1 MKRPSTRF
9 FVSLGLGSLSASV
22 LLAAVYLD
30 LVPDRLSAVRAGRAA
45 LAESVAASTTTL
57 ANQDDLARIQAQLD
71 FLVQRNKDLL
81 SVAIR
86 KADGV
91 IMAAAGEHEGKWSA
105 LPGSL
110 SMDSQVQ
117 VPILSGNDKWGQVEL
132 RFVPLAYDGWRA
144 YVHDE
149 RLQLTAFVVVASI
162 LVFYFYLGRVLRQLD
177 PSRAVPGRVRAALD
191 TMAEGLL
198 VVDNRGYVVLANQA
212 FAAVTGKTSEALTG
226 KPVSVFSWYR
236 RDGQELTAADTPWSA
251 ALRDGD
257 PRRNVLVCMDDA
269 KGKRRSF
276 LVNCSPILAGAGKLG
291 GVLISFDDVTELQEK
306 EIELRQ
312 AKEDAEA
319 ANRAKS
325 DFLANMSHEI
335 RTPMNAI
342 LGFTDVLRRGYHKND
357 AEMRKHLDTIHSS
370 GSHLLHLINDILDL
384 AKVES
389 GRLEVERI
397 DCAAHRIVR
406 EVVDVLGVRAKE
418 KGVAL
423 TFDCEGPV
431 PEKVQSDPVR
441 LRQIVTNLVGNA
453 LKFTERG
460 GVKVVLALRGR
471 KLHLDVHDSGIG
483 IPADK
488 LESIFEPFTQA
499 ESSTTRRFGGT
510 GLGLTISR
518 NFARALGGDITATSE
533 LGKGSVFHVVLDPG
547 PLQGVRMLSPAEATA
562 ASAAAE
568 VSDGTHWVFPPAK
581 VLVVD
586 DGEENRDLV
595 RLVLEEVGLSVDIAE
610 NGEIGMNK
618 VLAGSFDVVLMDV
631 NMPVMDGPTATRK
644 LRERGAKLPIL
655 ALTAH
660 AMKGFEQ
667 ELNAA
672 GFTGYLTKPVDIDA
686 LLARL
691 GQLLGGKREA
701 GPTPA
706 AAASAASVPRSDAV
720 PEVTL
725 QPGATAPSGLVHGP
739 VVSRLADHPRLR
751 AVVRKFAQQMPER
764 MAAIEQA
771 WSEHDFATLAAL
783 AHWLKGSGGTAG
795 YDAFTAPARALEL
808 AAKAQDDREAQARV
822 VELRLLVDQIV
833 VPAEPD
839 APREMAG

>member
-1 MKRPSTRF
+1 
-9 FVSLGLGSLSASV
+9 
-22 LLAAVYLD
+22 
-30 LVPDRLSAVRAGRAA
+30 
-45 LAESVAASTTTL
+45 
-57 ANQDDLARIQAQLD
+57 
-71 FLVQRNKDLL
+71 
-81 SVAIR
+81 
-86 KADGV
+86 
-91 IMAAAGEHEGKWSA
+91 
-105 LPGSL
+105 
-110 SMDSQVQ
+110 
-117 VPILSGNDKWGQVEL
+117 L
-132 RFVPLAYDGWRA
+132 R
-144 YVHDE
+144 
-149 RLQLTAFVVVASI
+149 LTAFMVVGSI
-162 LVFYFYLGRVLRQLD
+162 VLFYFYLGRVLRQLD

-198 VVDNRGYVVLANQA
+198 VVDDRGYVVLANQA
-212 FAAVTGKTSEALTG
+212 FAAVAGKTAEQLVG
-226 KPVSVFSWYR
+226 KAVSAFVWHSR
-236 RDGQELTAADTPWSA
+236 EGQTLAAERTPWTA
-251 ALRDGD
+251 ALREGA
-257 PRRNVLVCMDDA
+257 PQRNVLVCMDDA
-269 KGKRRSF
+269 QGKRRSF
-276 LVNCSPILAGAGKLG
+276 LVNCSPILAGGGKLG

-389 GRLEVERI
+389 GRLEVERVA
-397 DCAAHRIVR
+397 CAPHRIVR
-406 EVVDVLGVRAKE
+406 EVVDVLGVRARE
-418 KGVAL
+418 KGIGL
-423 TFDCEGPV
+423 TFECEGSV
-431 PEKVQSDPVR
+431 PATVQSDAVR

-460 GVKVVLALRGR
+460 GVKVVLALRGPL
-471 KLHLDVHDSGIG
+471 LHIDVHDSGIG
-483 IPADK
+483 IPPDK
-488 LESIFEPFTQA
+488 RESIFEPFTQA

-518 NFARALGGDITATSE
+518 NFARALGGDITVTSQ

-547 PLQGVRMLSPAEATA
+547 PLHGVAMLSPAEAVA
-562 ASAAAE
+562 VSAAAQAGE
-568 VSDGTHWVFPPAK
+568 NAHWVFPARR

-595 RLVLEEVGLSVDIAE
+595 RLVLEEVGLVVDAAE
-610 NGEIGMNK
+610 NGEVGMNK
-618 VLAGSFDVVLMDV
+618 ALTGRFDVVLMDV

-644 LRERGAKLPIL
+644 LRERGATLPIL

-672 GFTGYLTKPVDIDA
+672 GFSGYLTKPVDIDA

-691 GQLLGGKREA
+691 GAILGGQRQP
-701 GPTPA
+701 GPKPA
-706 AAASAASVPRSDAV
+706 ATLSRQDVPRSEPVA
-720 PEVTL
+720 PVTL
-725 QPGATAPSGLVHGP
+725 QPGATVPATATQGP
-739 VVSRLADHPRLR
+739 VVSRLAEHPKLG

-764 MAAIEQA
+764 MDAIEQA
-771 WSEHDFATLAAL
+771 WSARDFATLAAL
-783 AHWLKGSGGTAG
+783 AHWLKGTGGTAG

-808 AAKAQDDREAQARV
+808 AAKAQDDGEAQARV
-822 VELRLLVDQIV
+822 VELRLLVDRIV
-833 VPAEPD
+833 APAEPD
-839 APREMAG
+839 ATRALAG

>member
-1 MKRPSTRF
+1 MI
-9 FVSLGLGSLSASV
+9 LGCVV
-22 LLAAVYLD
+22 L
-30 LVPDRLSAVRAGRAA
+30 
-45 LAESVAASTTTL
+45 
-57 ANQDDLARIQAQLD
+57 
-71 FLVQRNKDLL
+71 
-81 SVAIR
+81 
-86 KADGV
+86 
-91 IMAAAGEHEGKWSA
+91 
-105 LPGSL
+105 
-110 SMDSQVQ
+110 
-117 VPILSGNDKWGQVEL
+117 
-132 RFVPLAYDGWRA
+132 
-144 YVHDE
+144 
-149 RLQLTAFVVVASI
+149 
-162 LVFYFYLGRVLRQLD
+162 FYFYLGRVLRQLD

-212 FAAVTGKTSEALTG
+212 FAAVAGKTAEQLVG
-226 KPVSVFSWYR
+226 KTVSTFVWYSR
-236 RDGQELTAADTPWSA
+236 QGQTLSAEQTPWTAALSEGTPQ
-251 ALRDGD
+251 
-257 PRRNVLVCMDDA
+257 RNVLVCMDDA
-269 KGKRRSF
+269 QGKRRSF
-276 LVNCSPILAGAGKLG
+276 LVNCSPILAGGGKLG

-312 AKEDAEA
+312 AKEEAEA

-357 AEMRKHLDTIHSS
+357 VEMRKHLDTIHSS

-397 DCAAHRIVR
+397 ACAPHRIVR
-406 EVVDVLGVRAKE
+406 EVVDVLGVRARE

-423 TFDCEGPV
+423 TFECDGPV
-431 PEKVQSDPVR
+431 PETVQSDAVR

-547 PLQGVRMLSPAEATA
+547 PLQGVRMLNPSEAAAATA
-562 ASAAAE
+562 AAE
-568 VSDGTHWVFPPAK
+568 AGEGSHWVFPPAK

-586 DGEENRDLV
+586 DGEENRELV
-595 RLVLEEVGLSVDIAE
+595 RVVLEEVGLSVDTAE

-618 VLAGSFDVVLMDV
+618 ALAGRVDVVLMDV

-644 LRERGAKLPIL
+644 LRERGVKLPIL

-667 ELNAA
+667 ELIGA
-672 GFTGYLTKPVDIDA
+672 GFTGHLTKPVDIDA
-686 LLARL
+686 LLAKL
-691 GQLLGGKREA
+691 GPLLGGQRQL
-701 GPTPA
+701 GPKPIATAPA
-706 AAASAASVPRSDAV
+706 PATAHQERRSEVTLPHGELSAASAG
-720 PEVTL
+720 EE
-725 QPGATAPSGLVHGP
+725 P
-739 VVSRLADHPRLR
+739 VISRLADHPRLR
-751 AVVRKFAQQMPER
+751 GVVRKFSQQMPER

-771 WSEHDFATLAAL
+771 WSARDFATLAAL

-795 YDAFTAPARALEL
+795 YDAFTVPARELEL
-808 AAKAQDDREAQARV
+808 AAKAQDDGKAQARV
-822 VELRLLVDQIV
+822 VELRLLVDRIV

-839 APREMAG
+839 ATRAMAG

>member
-1 MKRPSTRF
+1 VKRPSTRF
-9 FVSLGLGSLSASV
+9 FVALGLGSLTASV
-22 LLAAVYLD
+22 LLAAVYLQ
-30 LVPDRLSAVRAGRAA
+30 LVPDRVGAVRAGRAA
-45 LAESVAASTTTL
+45 LAEAVAASTTTL
-57 ANQDDLARIQAQLD
+57 VNQDDLARVQAQLD
-71 FLVQRNKDLL
+71 FLVQRNHDLL
-81 SVAIR
+81 SVAVR

-91 IMAAAGEHEGKWSA
+91 IMASAGEHDPHWSA
-105 LPGSL
+105 LPGEV
-110 SMDSQVQ
+110 SMDTQVQ
-117 VPILSGNDKWGQVEL
+117 VPILAGTEKWGQVEL
-132 RFVPLAYDGWRA
+132 RFAPLTYEGWRA
-144 YVHDE
+144 YVHDA
-149 RLQLTAFVVVASI
+149 RLQLTAFMVMGCIV
-162 LVFYFYLGRVLRQLD
+162 VFYFYLGRVLRQLD

-212 FAAVTGKTSEALTG
+212 FAAVAGKTAEQMVGKTVSTFAWYGRQGQAL
-226 KPVSVFSWYR
+226 SA
-236 RDGQELTAADTPWSA
+236 EDTPWTA
-251 ALRDGD
+251 ALREGA
-257 PRRNVLVCMDDA
+257 PQRNVLVCMDDA
-269 KGKRRSF
+269 HGKRRSF
-276 LVNCSPILAGAGKLG
+276 LVNCSPILAGGGKLG

-397 DCAAHRIVR
+397 DCAPHRIVR

-418 KGVAL
+418 KGVRL
-423 TFDCEGPV
+423 TFECEGPV
-431 PEKVQSDPVR
+431 PEQVQSDPVR

-460 GVKVVLALRGR
+460 GVKVVLALRGHQ
-471 KLHLDVHDSGIG
+471 LHLDVHDSGIG

-499 ESSTTRRFGGT
+499 ESSTARRFGGT

-547 PLQGVRMLSPAEATA
+547 PRQGVRMLSPAEATA
-562 ASAAAE
+562 ATATAE
-568 VSDGTHWVFPPAK
+568 ATEGTHWVFPPAK

-618 VLAGSFDVVLMDV
+618 VLAGRFDVVLMDV

-667 ELNAA
+667 ELSAA

-686 LLARL
+686 LLAHL
-691 GQLLGGKREA
+691 GQLLGGTRQA
-701 GPTPA
+701 GPKPA
-706 AAASAASVPRSDAV
+706 APRSDPVVDA
-720 PEVTL
+720 TL
-725 QPGATAPSGLVHGP
+725 QPGAMAPSSPVHGP
-739 VVSRLADHPRLR
+739 VVSRLAEHPRLR
-751 AVVRKFAQQMPER
+751 VVVRKFAQQMPER
-764 MAAIEQA
+764 MSAIEQA
-771 WSEHDFATLAAL
+771 WSERDFTTLAAL

-808 AAKAQDDREAQARV
+808 AAKAQDDREAQVRV
-822 VELRLLVDQIV
+822 VELRLLVDRMV
-833 VPAEPD
+833 
-839 APREMAG
+839 APQGADVAQELAG

>member
-1 MKRPSTRF
+1 
-9 FVSLGLGSLSASV
+9 
-22 LLAAVYLD
+22 
-30 LVPDRLSAVRAGRAA
+30 
-45 LAESVAASTTTL
+45 
-57 ANQDDLARIQAQLD
+57 
-71 FLVQRNKDLL
+71 
-81 SVAIR
+81 
-86 KADGV
+86 
-91 IMAAAGEHEGKWSA
+91 
-105 LPGSL
+105 
-110 SMDSQVQ
+110 
-117 VPILSGNDKWGQVEL
+117 
-132 RFVPLAYDGWRA
+132 
-144 YVHDE
+144 
-149 RLQLTAFVVVASI
+149 
-162 LVFYFYLGRVLRQLD
+162 
-177 PSRAVPGRVRAALD
+177 
-191 TMAEGLL
+191 

-212 FAAVTGKTSEALTG
+212 FAAVAGKTAEQLVG
-226 KPVSVFSWYR
+226 KTVSTFVWYSR
-236 RDGQELTAADTPWSA
+236 QGQTLTAEQTPWTA
-251 ALRDGD
+251 ALSEGT
-257 PRRNVLVCMDDA
+257 PQRNVLVCMDDA
-269 KGKRRSF
+269 QGKRRSF
-276 LVNCSPILAGAGKLG
+276 LVNCSPILAGGGKLG

-312 AKEDAEA
+312 AKEEAEA

-342 LGFTDVLRRGYHKND
+342 LGFTDVLRRGYHRND

-389 GRLEVERI
+389 GRLEVERVA
-397 DCAAHRIVR
+397 CAPHRIVR
-406 EVVDVLGVRAKE
+406 EVVDVLGVRARE

-423 TFDCEGPV
+423 SFECDGPV
-431 PEKVQSDPVR
+431 PETVQSDAVR

-460 GVKVVLALRGR
+460 GVKVVLALRER

-518 NFARALGGDITATSE
+518 NFARALGGDITASSV

-547 PLQGVRMLSPAEATA
+547 PLQGVRMLSPSEAA
-562 ASAAAE
+562 AATAAAE
-568 VSDGTHWVFPPAK
+568 VRDGAHWVFQPAK

-586 DGEENRDLV
+586 DGEENRELV
-595 RLVLEEVGLSVDIAE
+595 RVVLEEVGLSVDIAE

-618 VLAGSFDVVLMDV
+618 VLAGRFDVVLMDV

-667 ELNAA
+667 ELIGA

-686 LLARL
+686 LLAKL
-691 GQLLGGKREA
+691 GELLGGQRQP
-701 GPTPA
+701 GPKPA
-706 AAASAASVPRSDAV
+706 ATPPVPAMARPES
-720 PEVTL
+720 PSEVTL
-725 QPGATAPSGLVHGP
+725 PHGEIVAEGAAHEP

-764 MAAIEQA
+764 MEAIEQA
-771 WSEHDFATLAAL
+771 WSAKDFATLAAL

-795 YDAFTAPARALEL
+795 YDAFTAPARELEL
-808 AAKAQDDREAQARV
+808 AAKAQDDGKAQARV
-822 VELRLLVDQIV
+822 VELRLLVDRIV
-833 VPAEPD
+833 APAEPD
-839 APREMAG
+839 GPRAMAG

>member
-1 MKRPSTRF
+1 
-9 FVSLGLGSLSASV
+9 
-22 LLAAVYLD
+22 
-30 LVPDRLSAVRAGRAA
+30 
-45 LAESVAASTTTL
+45 
-57 ANQDDLARIQAQLD
+57 
-71 FLVQRNKDLL
+71 
-81 SVAIR
+81 
-86 KADGV
+86 
-91 IMAAAGEHEGKWSA
+91 
-105 LPGSL
+105 
-110 SMDSQVQ
+110 
-117 VPILSGNDKWGQVEL
+117 
-132 RFVPLAYDGWRA
+132 
-144 YVHDE
+144 
-149 RLQLTAFVVVASI
+149 
-162 LVFYFYLGRVLRQLD
+162 
-177 PSRAVPGRVRAALD
+177 
-191 TMAEGLL
+191 MAEGLL

-212 FAAVTGKTSEALTG
+212 FATVAGRSAEQMTG
-226 KPVSVFSWYR
+226 KPVSGFTWQNR
-236 RDGQELTAADTPWSA
+236 EGQTLAASDTPWTA
-251 ALRDGD
+251 ALREGQ
-257 PRRNVLVCMDDA
+257 PQRNALVCMDDA
-269 KGKRRSF
+269 HGKRRSF
-276 LVNCSPILAGAGKLG
+276 LVNCSPILAGGGKLG
-291 GVLISFDDVTELQEK
+291 GVLISFDDVTELQDK

-342 LGFTDVLRRGYHKND
+342 LGFTDVLRRGYHKNE

-389 GRLEVERI
+389 GHLEVERI
-397 DCAAHRIVR
+397 ACTPHTIIR
-406 EVVDVLGVRAKE
+406 EVVDVLAVRARE
-418 KGVAL
+418 KGIEC
-423 TFDCEGPV
+423 TFECAGPV
-431 PEKVQSDPVR
+431 PQCVQSDPVR

-471 KLHLDVHDSGIG
+471 QLQIDVADSGVG
-483 IPADK
+483 IPTDK

-518 NFARALGGDITATSE
+518 KFARALGGDITVSSE
-533 LGKGSVFHVVLDPG
+533 LGKGSVFHVMLDPG
-547 PLQGVRMLSPAEATA
+547 PLQGVRMLSPAEASKA
-562 ASAAAE
+562 VVSAATAE
-568 VSDGTHWVFPPAK
+568 ASQWVFPPAR

-586 DGEENRDLV
+586 DGEENRELV
-595 RLVLEEVGLSVDIAE
+595 RVVLEEVGLPVEVAE
-610 NGEIGMNK
+610 NGEVGMHK
-618 VLAGSFDVVLMDV
+618 ALTGQFAVVLMDV

-644 LRERGAKLPIL
+644 LRERGMQLPIL

-667 ELNAA
+667 ELADA
-672 GFTGYLTKPVDIDA
+672 GFTGHLTKPVDIDA

-691 GQLLGGKREA
+691 AQLLGGRRQTGA
-701 GPTPA
+701 QARPVPA
-706 AAASAASVPRSDAV
+706 AAPVPERSAAPARESDA
-720 PEVTL
+720 
-725 QPGATAPSGLVHGP
+725 A

-751 AVVRKFAQQMPER
+751 GVVRKFALQMPER
-764 MAAIEQA
+764 MGAIEQA
-771 WSEHDFATLAAL
+771 WTQRDFTTLAAL

-833 VPAEPD
+833 VPVEADTPQ
-839 APREMAG
+839 EMTG

>member
-1 MKRPSTRF
+1 VKRPSTRF
-9 FVSLGLGSLSASV
+9 FVALGLGSLTASV
-22 LLAAVYLD
+22 LLLAVYLE
-30 LVPDRLSAVRAGRAA
+30 LVPDRVGAVRAGRAA
-45 LAESVAASTTTL
+45 LAEAVAASTTTL
-57 ANQDDLARIQAQLD
+57 VNQDDLARVQAQLD
-71 FLVQRNKDLL
+71 FLIQRNHDLL
-81 SVAIR
+81 SVAVR

-91 IMAAAGEHEGKWSA
+91 IMASAGEHDPHWSA
-105 LPGSL
+105 LPGEV
-110 SMDSQVQ
+110 SMDTQVQ
-117 VPILSGNDKWGQVEL
+117 VPILAGTEKWGQVEL
-132 RFVPLAYDGWRA
+132 RFAPLTYEGWRA
-144 YVHDE
+144 YVHDA
-149 RLQLTAFVVVASI
+149 RLQLTAFMVMGCIV
-162 LVFYFYLGRVLRQLD
+162 VFYFYLGRVLRQLD

-212 FAAVTGKTSEALTG
+212 FAAVAGKTAEQMVGKTVSTFAWYGRQGQAL
-226 KPVSVFSWYR
+226 SA
-236 RDGQELTAADTPWSA
+236 EDTPWTA
-251 ALRDGD
+251 ALREGA
-257 PRRNVLVCMDDA
+257 PQRNVLVCMDDA
-269 KGKRRSF
+269 GGKRRSF
-276 LVNCSPILAGAGKLG
+276 LVNCSPILAGGGKLG

-397 DCAAHRIVR
+397 DCAPHRIVR

-418 KGVAL
+418 KGVRLA
-423 TFDCEGPV
+423 FECEGPV
-431 PEKVQSDPVR
+431 PELVQSDPVR

-460 GVKVVLALRGR
+460 GVKVVLALCGHQ
-471 KLHLDVHDSGIG
+471 LHLDVHDSGIG

-499 ESSTTRRFGGT
+499 ESSTARRFGGT

-562 ASAAAE
+562 ATATAE
-568 VSDGTHWVFPPAK
+568 ATEGTHWVFPPAK

-595 RLVLEEVGLSVDIAE
+595 RLVLEEVGLSLDIAE

-618 VLAGSFDVVLMDV
+618 VLAGRFDVVLMDV

-667 ELNAA
+667 ELSAA

-686 LLARL
+686 LLAHL
-691 GQLLGGKREA
+691 GQLLGGTRQA
-701 GPTPA
+701 GPKPA
-706 AAASAASVPRSDAV
+706 APRSDPVVDA
-720 PEVTL
+720 TL
-725 QPGATAPSGLVHGP
+725 QPGAMAPSSPVHGP
-739 VVSRLADHPRLR
+739 VVSRLAEHPRLR
-751 AVVRKFAQQMPER
+751 VVVRKFAQQMPER
-764 MAAIEQA
+764 MSAIEQA
-771 WSEHDFATLAAL
+771 WSERDFTTLAAL

-808 AAKAQDDREAQARV
+808 AAKAQDDREAQVRV
-822 VELRLLVDQIV
+822 VELRLLVDRMV
-833 VPAEPD
+833 
-839 APREMAG
+839 APQGADVAQELAG

>member
-1 MKRPSTRF
+1 
-9 FVSLGLGSLSASV
+9 
-22 LLAAVYLD
+22 
-30 LVPDRLSAVRAGRAA
+30 
-45 LAESVAASTTTL
+45 
-57 ANQDDLARIQAQLD
+57 
-71 FLVQRNKDLL
+71 
-81 SVAIR
+81 
-86 KADGV
+86 
-91 IMAAAGEHEGKWSA
+91 
-105 LPGSL
+105 
-110 SMDSQVQ
+110 
-117 VPILSGNDKWGQVEL
+117 
-132 RFVPLAYDGWRA
+132 
-144 YVHDE
+144 
-149 RLQLTAFVVVASI
+149 
-162 LVFYFYLGRVLRQLD
+162 
-177 PSRAVPGRVRAALD
+177 
-191 TMAEGLL
+191 
-198 VVDNRGYVVLANQA
+198 
-212 FAAVTGKTSEALTG
+212 
-226 KPVSVFSWYR
+226 
-236 RDGQELTAADTPWSA
+236 
-251 ALRDGD
+251 
-257 PRRNVLVCMDDA
+257 MDDA
-269 KGKRRSF
+269 DGKRRSF

-397 DCAAHRIVR
+397 TCAPHRIVR
-406 EVVDVLGVRAKE
+406 EVVDVLGVRARE
-418 KGVAL
+418 KGVSL
-423 TFDCEGPV
+423 TFECDGPV
-431 PEKVQSDPVR
+431 PESVLSDAVR

-471 KLHLDVHDSGIG
+471 MLHLDVHDSGIG
-483 IPADK
+483 IPSDK

-518 NFARALGGDITATSE
+518 NFARALGGDITASSE

-547 PLQGVRMLSPAEATA
+547 PLQGVRMLSPAEA
-562 ASAAAE
+562 AAATAVDE
-568 VSDGTHWVFPPAK
+568 ASDGTRWVFPPAN

-595 RLVLEEVGLSVDIAE
+595 RVVLEEVGLSVDIAE

-618 VLAGSFDVVLMDV
+618 VLSGRFDVVLMDV

-667 ELNAA
+667 ELNSS
-672 GFTGYLTKPVDIDA
+672 GFTGHLTKPIDIDA

-691 GQLLGGKREA
+691 AQLLGGKREA
-701 GPTPA
+701 GPKPA
-706 AAASAASVPRSDAV
+706 TAAPTQSAPRGDL
-720 PEVTL
+720 EVTP
-725 QPGATAPSGLVHGP
+725 QPSAMPPFSGAEVP
-739 VVSRLADHPRLR
+739 VASRLADHPRLR

-764 MAAIEQA
+764 MTAIEQA
-771 WSEHDFATLAAL
+771 WSGRDFTTLAAL

-808 AAKAQDDREAQARV
+808 AAKAQDDREAQVRV
-822 VELRLLVDQIV
+822 VELRLLVDRIV
-833 VPAEPD
+833 VPAELN
-839 APREMAG
+839 AQQELAG